1 MADTAKHLV
10 EDVIP
15 DVPVR
20 QWVLS
25 MPYNHRFILSSDQKL
40 LNKILKIFHRVI
52 NSHYIKKANHKKI
65 LNPNTGAVTV
75 IQRFGGAL
83 NLNIHFHSLYL
94 DGVFHTDERGEQIF
108 INFSPTDEEVG
119 VLTGI
124 LHHRINRAFIRAG
137 YLAENDDSELYKN
150 DTQLDLIKSQSVC
163 NLVDNY
169 QRPKSIGKYWH
180 PPFVELSGSKC
191 CSFEGFSLHAN
202 TKIRK
207 GDWGG
212 LEKLCRYVCRGA
224 IPKDRISQ
232 NESGQVILKLKSAY
246 TDGTTHIKFIPEQF
260 IKRIIALIPPPR
272 VNLIR
277 YYGVLGAR
285 HKKRSEVTSKSR
297 AKQLKKTDKKKKK
310 NYHTPWAELMKHVF
324 HYEVDICGDCG
335 SKLKFIASITSPI
348 ECRKILNHINLD
360 SSDVC
365 ADQARGPPEE
375 TFEFNLENFD
385 QSAIW

>member
-10 EDVIP
+10 EEVIP
-15 DVPVR
+15 DVEVR

-40 LNKILKIFHRVI
+40 LSKILKIFHRVI
-52 NSHYIKKANHKKI
+52 NYHYIKKAKQKN
-65 LNPNTGAVTV
+65 LVDPNTGAVTV

-83 NLNIHFHSLYL
+83 NLNIHFHSLYI
-94 DGVFHTDERGEQIF
+94 DGVFHTDINGNQIF
-108 INFSPTDEEVG
+108 YKFSPTDEEVAG
-119 VLTGI
+119 LTSL
-124 LHHRINRAFIRAG
+124 LHRRINMAFYRAG
-137 YLAENDDSELYKN
+137 YLAEDNDKELYEN
-150 DTQLDLIKSQSVC
+150 NTQLDLIKSQSVC

-169 QRPKSIGKYWH
+169 ERPKSIGKYWH
-180 PPFVELSGSKC
+180 PPFVEFSGTKC

-207 GDWGG
+207 GDRGA

-224 IPKDRISQ
+224 IAKDRISQ
-232 NESGQVILKLKSAY
+232 DESGQVILKLKSAY
-246 TDGTTHIKFIPEQF
+246 TDGTTHIKFTAEQF

-285 HKKRSEVTSKSR
+285 HKNRSEVTSKAR
-297 AKQLKKTDKKKKK
+297 AKKIKKTDKKKKK
-310 NYHTPWAELMKHVF
+310 TYHTPWAELMKHVF
-324 HYEVDICGDCG
+324 HYEVDICDHCG

-348 ECRKILNHINLD
+348 ECRKILKHINIDHTEVSAD
-360 SSDVC
+360 SP
-365 ADQARGPPEE
+365 RGPPEE
-375 TFEFNLENFD
+375 KFEFELEDFD
-385 QSAIW
+385 QSTIW